1 MLGNHHFADQMDY
14 LHRANAH
21 WPIMS
26 LEVQQQL
33 IQWHGSGSA
42 ELGRGI
48 SAMPSMHVSLAF
60 LFFLAA
66 RRINR
71 AMGVLFGFYA
81 AVILI
86 GSVHLAYH
94 YAIDGYL
101 SIVTTLLLWGA
112 FRRRAAATNVVQ
124 QPPAPGLLPDRAR

>member
-14 LHRANAH
+14 LNRANTH

-26 LEVQQQL
+26 LEVQKQL
-33 IQWHGSGSA
+33 IAWYAAGSA

-66 RRINR
+66 RRVHR
-71 AMGVLFGFYA
+71 VMGIVFGLYA

-94 YAIDGYL
+94 YAVDGYL
-101 SIVTTLLLWGA
+101 SIVTTALLWAA
-112 FRRRAAATNVVQ
+112 FRRRVTATHDA
-124 QPPAPGLLPDRAR
+124 PPPVATALLSDGAR